1 MPSVDTG
8 GYPCLGQPT
17 QARLEPPMRF
27 RTKAKV
33 RMLLDT
39 PADRLA
45 PIRLR
50 VCLRVTRAGGACAK
64 EAYPPPRRGPAR
76 TGEPPKF
83 SPLFHGPDF

>member
-8 GYPCLGQPT
+8 GYPCLGQPE

-50 VCLRVTRAGGACAK
+50 VCLRVTRAGGARGK
-64 EAYPPPRRGPAR
+64 EAYPPPRRGLAR
-76 TGEPPKF
+76 TGEPLKF